1 MYYNADKILFE
12 YAALLRKHMTPEE
25 KILWE
30 ELRHSRI
37 GAKFRRQHPISRFV
51 VDFYCH
57 QHKLVIE
64 VDGKIHLKPEV
75 KAIDA
80 ERENEGRAVEV
91 SNGVCKANIF
101 ISDPEGRGIEPL
113 ERKESF

>member
-12 YAALLRKHMTPEE
+12 YAAQLRKQMTPEE

-37 GAKFRRQHPISRFV
+37 GVKFGRQHPISRFI

-57 QHKLVIE
+57 KHKLVIE
-64 VDGKIHLKPEV
+64 VDGKIHLKSEI
-75 KAIDA
+75 KTNDLQ
-80 ERENEGRAVEV
+80 RENELKELGLTVIRFSNEQVQQQLDWVLKEIKASV
-91 SNGVCKANIF
+91 SQ
-101 ISDPEGRGIEPL
+101 
-113 ERKESF
+113 